1 MHRMIRPPSD
11 GPGERRL
18 ERPPSERYAAP
29 DSAPEA
35 AAGAG
40 STVRAMGLGLLAIIG
55 GALGFVLLGGIA
67 LVTAGLLAWAA
78 IVGWIAAMAIRLGAR
93 AARARRVAPAVILA
107 LLAVGLGQVGIWVYA
122 QAQGGVLPLV
132 EHLAT
137 VFGMLVPLEFVVAG
151 VVAWW
156 TAR

>member
-1 MHRMIRPPSD
+1 
-11 GPGERRL
+11 
-18 ERPPSERYAAP
+18 
-29 DSAPEA
+29 
-35 AAGAG
+35 
-40 STVRAMGLGLLAIIG
+40 MGLGLLAIIG

-78 IVGWIAAMAIRLGAR
+78 IVGWIAAMAIRLGAN

-122 QAQGGVLPLV
+122 QAQGGVLPLL

-137 VFGMLVPLEFVVAG
+137 VFGMLVPLEFAVAG